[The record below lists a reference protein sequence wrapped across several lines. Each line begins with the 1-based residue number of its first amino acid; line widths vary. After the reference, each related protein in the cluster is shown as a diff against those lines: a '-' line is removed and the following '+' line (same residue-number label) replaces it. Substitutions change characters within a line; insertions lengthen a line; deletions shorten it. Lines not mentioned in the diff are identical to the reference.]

1 MTDTRRQALLLALA
15 AARGYL
21 RGLTCP
27 PPLAPP
33 VPPLV
38 GARAVAVHE
47 ALGLLLAAGAVRD
60 GWAWWALVRVVWTAG
75 RMYERAHDAP
85 GQP

>member
-1 MTDTRRQALLLALA
+1 MDHRRQVLLLALA
-15 AARGYL
+15 AARSYL
-21 RGLTCP
+21 RGLADP

-47 ALGLLLAAGAVRD
+47 ALGLLLAAGAARE
-60 GWAWWALVRVVWTAG
+60 GWAWWALVRVVWQAG
-75 RMYERAHDAP
+75 RLYERAQWGSTP
-85 GQP
+85 

>member
-38 GARAVAVHE
+38 GARM
-47 ALGLLLAAGAVRD
+47 AAGGRPALRTTAMMGPGEAARCRTRLVRRD
-60 GWAWWALVRVVWTAG
+60 AAAIGWAAAARRWA
-75 RMYERAHDAP
+75 
-85 GQP
+85 

>member
-1 MTDTRRQALLLALA
+1 VTDTRRQALLLALA

-60 GWAWWALVRVVWTAG
+60 GWAWWALVRVVWAAG
-75 RMYERAHDAP
+75 RLYERAYDEP
-85 GQP
+85 GQT